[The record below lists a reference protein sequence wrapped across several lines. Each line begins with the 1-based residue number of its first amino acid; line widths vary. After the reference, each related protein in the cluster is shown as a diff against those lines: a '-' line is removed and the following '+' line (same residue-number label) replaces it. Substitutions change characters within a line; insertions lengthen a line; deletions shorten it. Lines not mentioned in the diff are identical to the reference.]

1 MLLLV
6 AWKCIFVI
14 LQRPD
19 VCEIA
24 HPVFWN
30 MNDID
35 DSGNTDENTGT
46 SDSDGNDADLDCQPY
61 NTERADVTW
70 ETCTLRKWLNNDF
83 YNAAFSVADQDRIIT
98 ANLSNPDN
106 AIWGTEGGNDTN
118 DKVFCLNVDEIRKY
132 YSFESWDEDY
142 I

>member
-46 SDSDGNDADLDCQPY
+46 SDSDG
-61 NTERADVTW
+61 
-70 ETCTLRKWLNNDF
+70 K
-83 YNAAFSVADQDRIIT
+83 
-98 ANLSNPDN
+98 
-106 AIWGTEGGNDTN
+106 
-118 DKVFCLNVDEIRKY
+118 
-132 YSFESWDEDY
+132 
-142 I
+142 

>member
-1 MLLLV
+1 M
-6 AWKCIFVI
+6 
-14 LQRPD
+14 
-19 VCEIA
+19 CEIA

-46 SDSDGNDADLDCQPY
+46 SDSDGNDA
-61 NTERADVTW
+61 
-70 ETCTLRKWLNNDF
+70 

-132 YSFESWDEDY
+132 YSLVIKTTTHPGLPAFCQ
-142 I
+142 